1 MSKGKKKATDSI
13 QPSYKNFSMANQ
25 MSQRFSDGSLPA
37 NPRPASKGDSTEY
50 KQGFKYGMSGGKQTP
65 GESEFFKMGRWEGQA
80 NYNPPTPEQSSF
92 KNKVAIYLAKKLG
105 GF

>member
-25 MSQRFSDGSLPA
+25 LSQKFPDGSLPD
-37 NPRPASKGDSTEY
+37 NPRPASKGDTLEY
-50 KQGFKYGMSGGKQTP
+50 NQGWNYGRTGGQQSP
-65 GESEFFKMGRWEGQA
+65 GESEFFKMGRWEGKA
-80 NYNPPTPEQSSF
+80 LYNPPTPEQSSF